1 MKKGYTHIAVVLDRS
16 GSMDT
21 IKSDTI
27 GGFNT
32 FLRDQKNAEGTA
44 TFTLTQ
50 FDHQYETVYNMV
62 NIQDIPEL
70 NDRTFEPRGMT
81 ALYDAVCRTID
92 AVGRELHSMRE
103 SSKPEKVVF
112 VIITDGAENASEEFN
127 VDQMKERIELQQN
140 VYNWEFVFLAAN
152 QDAVQSAQ
160 RFSIKAANAMSYTAS
175 PRSVTSAFGGMSEK
189 LATYR
194 AGGVVDMGYT
204 SEEREEQEKL
214 NNQ

>member
-16 GSMDT
+16 GSMDA

-32 FLRDQKNAEGTA
+32 FLRDQKSAEGTA
-44 TFTLTQ
+44 TFTLAQ
-50 FDHQYETVYNMV
+50 FDDQYETVYNMV

-160 RFSIKAANAMSYTAS
+160 RFSIKASNAMSYTAS
-175 PRSVTSAFGGMSEK
+175 PRSVTNAFCGMSAK